1 MADVTLTGDVT
12 YDESSGNTTYGSE
25 VINEGNYE
33 GTGGLIGMPYGALEN
48 LKVSGLHV
56 KGYTYVGGVSG
67 RINEN
72 TNQNIQVGDENLTTA
87 DGAKVPFGVFV
98 EGRTYISGVASR
110 GTSGGYSTTVN
121 YFKNVKVQ
129 NVRISASN
137 DGAYGIGTVCQVED
151 SEVSGCDIYAAT
163 SHAAGV
169 VRDWNTVYRTAVK
182 DTKISSGNN
191 VGGIGT
197 YGLSGS

>member
-1 MADVTLTGDVT
+1 MTLDLSSYGGSSVGLIGHLQGSGSDLNFTNITIKGGAATEAGCIGTTEGSLTGITLHNIKVTARGQYIGGLTGLARGTVADVTLTGDVT

-121 YFKNVKVQ
+121 
-129 NVRISASN
+129 
-137 DGAYGIGTVCQVED
+137 
-151 SEVSGCDIYAAT
+151 
-163 SHAAGV
+163 
-169 VRDWNTVYRTAVK
+169 
-182 DTKISSGNN
+182 
-191 VGGIGT
+191 
-197 YGLSGS
+197 